1 MQKFKFKFKTYVY
14 IIMSCALVLA
24 LATIAMTVFRLVNG
38 YDPTKLMSII
48 ITTLISLF
56 IVILL
61 VSIMIS
67 SYYAVDD
74 KNFILRWG
82 ILKNVIPIK
91 EITKLSYD
99 SDKDK
104 LTVYF
109 GAEENFMVI
118 SLDKVNPMD
127 IVDAL
132 RKNNK
137 KILFESYSS
146 TSDED
151 NEKK

>member
-1 MQKFKFKFKTYVY
+1 MQKFRFKFKIYVY
-14 IIMSCALVLA
+14 VVMSCALVLA
-24 LATIAMTVFRLVNG
+24 LASVCMTVFKTING
-38 YDPTKLMSII
+38 YDASKLMSTI
-48 ITTLISLF
+48 ITTLISVF
-56 IVILL
+56 IIVLL
-61 VSIMIS
+61 VSIMVS

-74 KNFILRWG
+74 KNFVLRWG

-91 EITKLSYD
+91 EITKLTYD

-109 GAEENFMVI
+109 GVNDNFMVI

-132 RKNNK
+132 RQRNK
-137 KILFESYSS
+137 KILFESFSS
-146 TSDED
+146 SDNPDE
-151 NEKK
+151 NKE